1 VTSHS
6 ETPTPRTLHPAAQGQ
21 GPRTAFAA
29 WLQSRRPAPPRDL
42 AAKLAECLAA
52 APDALLAAGSL
63 AEVAGRLGVATLRT
77 AVARQD
83 ATEAAAMDL
92 LAADAFVT
100 FAFEAAAEEG
110 ADLGALVRRLLVAVP
125 A

>member
-1 VTSHS
+1 MTREAVHAWLAG
-6 ETPTPRTLHPAAQGQ
+6 RAPAA
-21 GPRTAFAA
+21 P
-29 WLQSRRPAPPRDL
+29 PAL
-42 AAKLAECLAA
+42 ATKLSHCLDA
-52 APDALLAAGSL
+52 APDALLAGDSL
-63 AEVAGRLGVATLRT
+63 AEVTGRLGLATLRT
-77 AVARQD
+77 AVERQD